1 MIYDNLMNAGS
12 MPSRSGSPSAP
23 ADHERSGRIVT
34 KSNDGEKVRNDSKV
48 TVVFSGGSVQVTAK
62 AG

>member
-1 MIYDNLMNAGS
+1 MIYDNFMNAGS

-23 ADHERSGRIVT
+23 SDHERSGRIVT
-34 KSNDGEKVRNDSKV
+34 KSSESKKDSNDSQVK
-48 TVVFSGGSVQVTAK
+48 VVFSGGGVQVTAR